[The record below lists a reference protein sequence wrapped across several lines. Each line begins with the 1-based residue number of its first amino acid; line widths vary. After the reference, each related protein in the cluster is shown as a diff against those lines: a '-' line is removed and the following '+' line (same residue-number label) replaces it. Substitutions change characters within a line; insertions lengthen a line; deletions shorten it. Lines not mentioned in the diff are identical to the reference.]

1 MILILLLLF
10 LPVFFIVFNALLFSI
25 IPYTNSQ
32 NADRNVLL
40 INLLIIVCLV
50 FFNIK
55 ISFLYLF
62 LTFIFTILFIA

>member
-1 MILILLLLF
+1 MILILILILPILF
-10 LPVFFIVFNALLFSI
+10 ILFNAFLFSI

-32 NADRNVLL
+32 NADRDVLL